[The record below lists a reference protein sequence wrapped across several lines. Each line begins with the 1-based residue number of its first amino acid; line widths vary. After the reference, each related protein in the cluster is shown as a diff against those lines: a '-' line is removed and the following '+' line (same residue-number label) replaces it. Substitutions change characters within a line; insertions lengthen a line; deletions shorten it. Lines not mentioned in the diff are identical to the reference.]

1 MVGNHYTS
9 IFLFQ
14 EVYLKINSYNLG
26 MESARQYTSSRVA
39 SRSIFVGSNSLTGG
53 QFSPFSDAFAN
64 NNLNDSKA
72 KNENHASVN
81 EKNEKVTASTITYS
95 DNLEIAQGQ
104 LNKNAAISRAQ
115 FTRSD
120 DVMTQFQKL
129 HQLMVKSILEL
140 LFGRRSVKSTQTDEC
155 IDSKEAG
162 EANTNIFIS
171 MGELSMYEY
180 TEIAYTETESVSFD
194 TQGTVKTADGREIN
208 VNLSIAM
215 SRSFSAKVS
224 QYTQVENLSLIDPLV
239 INFDNAPADLTD
251 MKFFF
256 DLDSD
261 GQNEEISKL
270 SEHSGW
276 LALDKNNDGII
287 NDGSELFGTSSGD
300 GYKDLAA
307 YDTDKNGWIDEN
319 DEIFDNLKI
328 WVKDNLGNDELFS
341 LKDKGIGAIYLGSS
355 DTDFKLADESNSA
368 NGFIRKTGIFLY
380 ENGDVGTTQHV
391 DLVS

>member
-1 MVGNHYTS
+1 
-9 IFLFQ
+9 
-14 EVYLKINSYNLG
+14 

-72 KNENHASVN
+72 KNENHASVD

-261 GQNEEISKL
+261 GQKEEISKL